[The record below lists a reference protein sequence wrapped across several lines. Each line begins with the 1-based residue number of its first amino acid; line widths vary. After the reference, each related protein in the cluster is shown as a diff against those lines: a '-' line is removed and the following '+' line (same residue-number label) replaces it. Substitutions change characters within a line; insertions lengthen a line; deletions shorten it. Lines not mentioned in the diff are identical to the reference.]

1 MFISIIGLFTGFL
14 FSPYLLIAIVIALA
28 IGFVF
33 QTALF
38 QILLRAKKETLSRW
52 RAAILPLFGWMTS
65 TRPTD
70 VYEIRPRRDKQGV
83 DLISDALPFGRLWY
97 GEPDA
102 IDYARSFSQSHDA
115 IIRVYDEAG
124 NVIETHERAAVSKSG
139 CANPVRQTQVAVLFC
154 PPNVY

>member
-14 FSPYLLIAIVIALA
+14 FSSYLLIAIVIALA

-38 QILLRAKKETLSRW
+38 EILVRAKNETLTRW
-52 RAAILPLFGWMTS
+52 RAAILPLIGRMTS

-70 VYEIRPRRDKQGV
+70 LYEIRPRRDKQGV

-102 IDYARSFSQSHDA
+102 IANAIDYAKSLSRSHDA
-115 IIRVYDEAG
+115 VIRIFDDACNVMATHKHAG
-124 NVIETHERAAVSKSG
+124 DFREW
-139 CANPVRQTQVAVLFC
+139 
-154 PPNVY
+154 

>member
-1 MFISIIGLFTGFL
+1 MFINIIGLFTGFFL
-14 FSPYLLIAIVIALA
+14 SPYFLIAIVIALA

-33 QTALF
+33 QTVLF

-52 RAAILPLFGWMTS
+52 RAAILPLIRRMTS
-65 TRPTD
+65 KPPMD

-102 IDYARSFSQSHDA
+102 IRNAIDYAKSFSRSHDA
-115 IIRVYDEAG
+115 VIRVYDDAG
-124 NVIETHERAAVSKSG
+124 NVIKTHKHTGEFG
-139 CANPVRQTQVAVLFC
+139 EL
-154 PPNVY
+154 

>member
-1 MFISIIGLFTGFL
+1 MFINVIGLPFTGFL
-14 FSPYLLIAIVIALA
+14 FSRNLLMAIVIALA

-33 QTALF
+33 QTVLF

-52 RAAILPLFGWMTS
+52 RAAILLLFGWMTW

-70 VYEIRPRRDKQGV
+70 IYEIRPRRDKQGV

-102 IDYARSFSQSHDA
+102 IANAIDHAKSLSGPHDA
-115 IIRVYDEAG
+115 VIRVYDEAG
-124 NVIETHERAAVSKSG
+124 NVIATHEHAGNFKEW
-139 CANPVRQTQVAVLFC
+139 
-154 PPNVY
+154 

>member
-14 FSPYLLIAIVIALA
+14 FSSYLLIAIVIALA

-38 QILLRAKKETLSRW
+38 EILVRAKNETLTRW
-52 RAAILPLFGWMTS
+52 RAAILALIGRMTS
-65 TRPTD
+65 KRLTD
-70 VYEIRPRRDKQGV
+70 VYEIRPRPDKQGV

-102 IDYARSFSQSHDA
+102 IANAIDYAKSLSRSHHA
-115 IIRVYDEAG
+115 VIRVFDDAD
-124 NVIETHERAAVSKSG
+124 NVIETHEHTADFKEW
-139 CANPVRQTQVAVLFC
+139 
-154 PPNVY
+154 

>member
-14 FSPYLLIAIVIALA
+14 FSSYLLIAIAIALA

-38 QILLRAKKETLSRW
+38 EILVRAKNETLTRW
-52 RAAILPLFGWMTS
+52 RAAILALIGRMTS
-65 TRPTD
+65 KRLTD
-70 VYEIRPRRDKQGV
+70 VYEIRPRPDKQGV

-102 IDYARSFSQSHDA
+102 IANAIDYAKSLSRSHDA
-115 IIRVYDEAG
+115 VIRIFDDAG
-124 NVIETHERAAVSKSG
+124 NVMATHKHAGDFREW
-139 CANPVRQTQVAVLFC
+139 
-154 PPNVY
+154 